1 MDLALYARVQVDQAY
16 GIGVKEFPARIAEVA
31 MWLTDHQL
39 NLRLSE
45 AFGNPYLRLPLT
57 RTAKIVHGNALTT
70 DWETVAPK
78 DQLSYILGNP
88 PFIEQAWQSKE

>member
-1 MDLALYARVQVDQAY
+1 
-16 GIGVKEFPARIAEVA
+16 
-31 MWLTDHQL
+31 MWLMDHHL

-45 AFGNPYLRLPLT
+45 AFGNLYLPLPLT

-70 DWETVAPK
+70 DWETVVPK

-88 PFIEQAWQSKE
+88 PFIGSKLISEPPRRELLAIDGPKLQGAGVLDYADA